1 LLVKELKQAFIPEN
15 FLLTAAVGAGKE
27 TIDRAYDIPEISQ
40 HLDFINLMTYD
51 LHGSWETFTG
61 HHTALYS
68 RSDENDLQQTLNVD
82 FAVKY
87 WINNGAPK
95 HKINIGLATY
105 GRSFTLTS
113 SSTGLGAPAKGAGP
127 AGKYTREGGFL
138 AYYEVCHK
146 LQSGYT
152 RVWNSEQMV
161 PYIYSGT
168 EWIGYEDTQSLTEK
182 VNYAINLGLGGIMFW
197 AIDLDD
203 FRGSFCN
210 QGTYPLIKH
219 AKALFY
225 GGNISPYVSN
235 NVNQIQSTQFTTVF
249 QTQQTESA
257 FSTKKLSLNLN
268 CPSGDGFYL
277 IPNTKCQ
284 RYYQCFFYGTAH
296 QSIQEMDCPPNTLF
310 DVTIKLCNIASLVK
324 CSA

>member
-1 LLVKELKQAFIPEN
+1 
-15 FLLTAAVGAGKE
+15 
-27 TIDRAYDIPEISQ
+27 
-40 HLDFINLMTYD
+40 MTYD

-82 FAVKY
+82 FAIKY

-127 AGKYTREGGFL
+127 AGKYTREAGFL
-138 AYYEVCHK
+138 AYYEVCQK

-161 PYIYSGT
+161 PYIFSGT

-210 QGTYPLIKH
+210 QGTYPLIKQ
-219 AKALFY
+219 AKALFD
-225 GGNISPYVSN
+225 GSPIPSPSTPVTTALTLQPQS
-235 NVNQIQSTQFTTVF
+235 STQSFLTTTSPN
-249 QTQQTESA
+249 Q
-257 FSTKKLSLNLN
+257 
-268 CPSGDGFYL
+268 GFYFILL
-277 IPNTKCQ
+277 IIYN
-284 RYYQCFFYGTAH
+284 F
-296 QSIQEMDCPPNTLF
+296 L
-310 DVTIKLCNIASLVK
+310 
-324 CSA
+324 